1 VATERSAWPDER
13 LDDLAA
19 NLDTTVAELRQEIH
33 ELRAEMREEFRAL
46 RQDFSAMQRQL
57 AQIGWGLAGTL
68 AAALAAL
75 IISLG

>member
-1 VATERSAWPDER
+1 VAYQRSAWTDER

-19 NLDTTVAELRQEIH
+19 NLDTSVAQLREEIH
-33 ELRAEMREEFRAL
+33 GLRSEMREEFRAL
-46 RQDFSAMQRQL
+46 RQDFSAMQRQI

-75 IISLG
+75 IISIG

>member
-13 LDDLAA
+13 LHDLAA
-19 NLDTTVAELRQEIH
+19 NLDTSVAQLREEIH
-33 ELRAEMREEFRAL
+33 GLRIEMREEFRAL

-75 IISLG
+75 IISLA